1 MDTSLTATAGP
12 PAARSLHEICQAARR
27 GSCGPFCGALPGDVC
42 VFTTA
47 PVSAP
52 VTRGTPM
59 QAARGYHASRFASA
73 QSHGL
78 ISAAEFAAVT
88 GAGSFAPAAV
98 IYDSSASRLRSGAFV
113 VLNSAG
119 LKRSSALV
127 TAAVVTALATA
138 LVIGCARAC
147 RRTCEALSLSSCS
160 HRFVRR
166 ASRPPRWLQT
176 WLPERMAA
184 MACPTRKAYRFRL

>member
-1 MDTSLTATAGP
+1 
-12 PAARSLHEICQAARR
+12 
-27 GSCGPFCGALPGDVC
+27 
-42 VFTTA
+42 
-47 PVSAP
+47 
-52 VTRGTPM
+52 M

-88 GAGSFAPAAV
+88 GAGSFARAAV

-166 ASRPPRWLQT
+166 ANRPPRWLQHGS
-176 WLPERMAA
+176 PSGSRQ
-184 MACPTRKAYRFRL
+184 

>member
-1 MDTSLTATAGP
+1 M
-12 PAARSLHEICQAARR
+12 
-27 GSCGPFCGALPGDVC
+27 V
-42 VFTTA
+42 TTA

-119 LKRSSALV
+119 LSA
-127 TAAVVTALATA
+127 AAHW
-138 LVIGCARAC
+138 
-147 RRTCEALSLSSCS
+147 S
-160 HRFVRR
+160 
-166 ASRPPRWLQT
+166 PPQW
-176 WLPERMAA
+176 
-184 MACPTRKAYRFRL
+184 